1 MTDLEK
7 AARLVVLAFE
17 AHRTHHEHGCVYLDP
32 AIELLRKVI
41 LEAEQP
47 AQQEPVDWEKLYRLE
62 VKKKEALAVKYE
74 RDIKPLTKI
83 VPMAQP
89 AQQEPVGQLMEE
101 AYGRGQVLW
110 FNKPHDL
117 SMLYTSPPARKPW
130 VGLTGDEISECWGT
144 GNVVAA
150 VNAKLKE
157 KNT

>member
-32 AIELLRKVI
+32 AIKLLRKVI

-47 AQQEPVDWEKLYRLE
+47 AQQV
-62 VKKKEALAVKYE
+62 
-74 RDIKPLTKI
+74 
-83 VPMAQP
+83 
-89 AQQEPVGQLMEE
+89 PVGQLMEE

-110 FNKPHDL
+110 FDKPHDL